1 MKPHIAIIGSC
12 TTDVIIEIPHLPEK
26 EEDIHIRTQTF
37 ALGGCAGNAACMLDL
52 FHVDYHLC
60 TPIGTGIYADFVR
73 KQLKKRHQ
81 TPFFP
86 DSEEEN
92 GCCYC
97 FVEDDEERSF
107 LALHGAEYHFQ
118 KQWFDQLAQEEID
131 TVYICGLEI
140 EEESGIYII
149 DYLKAHPDIK
159 IYFACGPRI
168 MHIEQEKL
176 DTLFSLSCILHL
188 NKQEA
193 LALSG
198 KDNIEDAAKALYAKT
213 HQSVIITLGKDGS
226 YLYENAHGIYLPVQA
241 KTPVDTIGVG
251 DGHIGSIIALTSLGY
266 DLPSAIQIANHISG
280 AIISKKGACLTS
292 DEFDACM
299 KELSLFQFCSI
310 NI

>member
-97 FVEDDEERSF
+97 FVDQTGERTS
-107 LALHGAEYHFQ
+107 
-118 KQWFDQLAQEEID
+118 W
-131 TVYICGLEI
+131 
-140 EEESGIYII
+140 
-149 DYLKAHPDIK
+149 
-159 IYFACGPRI
+159 
-168 MHIEQEKL
+168 
-176 DTLFSLSCILHL
+176 
-188 NKQEA
+188 
-193 LALSG
+193 
-198 KDNIEDAAKALYAKT
+198 
-213 HQSVIITLGKDGS
+213 
-226 YLYENAHGIYLPVQA
+226 PV
-241 KTPVDTIGVG
+241 
-251 DGHIGSIIALTSLGY
+251 
-266 DLPSAIQIANHISG
+266 
-280 AIISKKGACLTS
+280 
-292 DEFDACM
+292 
-299 KELSLFQFCSI
+299 CSRTA
-310 NI
+310 